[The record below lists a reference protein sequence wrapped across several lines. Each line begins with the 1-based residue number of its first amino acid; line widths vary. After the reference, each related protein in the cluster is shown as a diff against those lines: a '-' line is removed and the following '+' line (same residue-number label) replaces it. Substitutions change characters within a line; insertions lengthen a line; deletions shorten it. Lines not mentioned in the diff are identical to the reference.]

1 MVVWRLQRA
10 GSMTMAAEPPG
21 APETPLFSD
30 GVGERVIAVDDASG
44 ELLQILRVR
53 PELAALPAFELALR
67 ERTARLANF
76 RHTYYARIRRVDRA
90 PQPEAG
96 LAIVSDH
103 VEGTRLSDILR
114 SAEDR
119 GLPLDI
125 NTALCLVR
133 QLVPAV
139 ALLHENARD
148 VAHGLIA
155 PERLVIT
162 PHARLVIVEHV
173 LGSAIEQL
181 RLTRERLWQDLRVAL
196 PSAAGLSRFDQRAD
210 VTAVG
215 LVALALVLGRPLRAE
230 EYPHRLGGL
239 LGAARERGAFGDDQP
254 LSPPLRAWLARAL
267 QLDPRR
273 PFASAV
279 EALAVF
285 EEVVASGAEYVAA
298 PVALEMFLARYA
310 AALLEPAGTP
320 ADIVEDVER
329 PAAAVE
335 LTSAPSAPLAVH
347 IPPPPPEQDIAAP
360 PPKLF
365 DLAPHKGPHVH
376 AITEVPGAEASAEES
391 TGTPLSEDEQGD
403 ATPSPTS
410 LPSADEQRGAP
421 RWKWAAAAA
430 VVVTIAG
437 GGYVA
442 PTLLRRAGT
451 GTLDVQSSP
460 AGIEVVVDGERRGH
474 TPARLTLRAG
484 PHILELRGRGVPRV
498 TPIVISAGA
507 QSSQYVEL
515 AETPQTGQLRV
526 QSQPAGARVQV
537 DGVPVGNAPI
547 TVHDLFPGTHEV
559 VLQSATGSVTQT
571 VQVPAGGVA
580 SMTAP
585 IGAEA
590 NGGPVSGWATVKSPV
605 SVEVREG
612 GKLLG
617 TSDADRLMLATGR
630 HELELANSVLG
641 YRASRSVQVAAGK
654 TIEIVVTLPNG
665 IVNLN
670 ASPWAEVLIDGQ
682 RVGDTPIGNLEV
694 PIGPHEVVF
703 RNPQLGEKRHAIS
716 VTLAAPVRLSVD
728 MK

>member
-76 RHTYYARIRRVDRA
+76 RHTYYARIRRVDRV

-320 ADIVEDVER
+320 ADIVEDVAR

-537 DGVPVGNAPI
+537 DGVPAGNAPI
-547 TVHDLFPGTHEV
+547 TVHDLLPGTHEV

>member
-537 DGVPVGNAPI
+537 DGVPAGNAPI
-547 TVHDLFPGTHEV
+547 TVHDLLPGTHEV

>member
-1 MVVWRLQRA
+1 
-10 GSMTMAAEPPG
+10 MAAEPPG

-76 RHTYYARIRRVDRA
+76 RHTYYARIRRVDRV

-320 ADIVEDVER
+320 ADIVEDVAR

-537 DGVPVGNAPI
+537 DGVPAGNAPI
-547 TVHDLFPGTHEV
+547 TVHDLLPGTHEV

>member
-320 ADIVEDVER
+320 AGIVEDVER

-537 DGVPVGNAPI
+537 DGVPAGNAPI
-547 TVHDLFPGTHEV
+547 TVHDLLPGTHEV

>member
-1 MVVWRLQRA
+1 
-10 GSMTMAAEPPG
+10 
-21 APETPLFSD
+21 
-30 GVGERVIAVDDASG
+30 
-44 ELLQILRVR
+44 
-53 PELAALPAFELALR
+53 
-67 ERTARLANF
+67 
-76 RHTYYARIRRVDRA
+76 
-90 PQPEAG
+90 
-96 LAIVSDH
+96 
-103 VEGTRLSDILR
+103 
-114 SAEDR
+114 
-119 GLPLDI
+119 
-125 NTALCLVR
+125 
-133 QLVPAV
+133 
-139 ALLHENARD
+139 
-148 VAHGLIA
+148 
-155 PERLVIT
+155 
-162 PHARLVIVEHV
+162 
-173 LGSAIEQL
+173 
-181 RLTRERLWQDLRVAL
+181 VAL
-196 PSAAGLSRFDQRAD
+196 PVKGLPGPK
-210 VTAVG
+210 V
-215 LVALALVLGRPLRAE
+215 P
-230 EYPHRLGGL
+230 
-239 LGAARERGAFGDDQP
+239 
-254 LSPPLRAWLARAL
+254 PPLIWIATA
-267 QLDPRR
+267 
-273 PFASAV
+273 PF
-279 EALAVF
+279 
-285 EEVVASGAEYVAA
+285 
-298 PVALEMFLARYA
+298 
-310 AALLEPAGTP
+310 
-320 ADIVEDVER
+320 R
-329 PAAAVE
+329 PA
-335 LTSAPSAPLAVH
+335 
-347 IPPPPPEQDIAAP
+347 
-360 PPKLF
+360 
-365 DLAPHKGPHVH
+365 
-376 AITEVPGAEASAEES
+376 
-391 TGTPLSEDEQGD
+391 
-403 ATPSPTS
+403 
-410 LPSADEQRGAP
+410 AP

-537 DGVPVGNAPI
+537 DGVPAGNAPI
-547 TVHDLFPGTHEV
+547 TVHDLLPGTHEV

>member
-1 MVVWRLQRA
+1 
-10 GSMTMAAEPPG
+10 MAAEPPG

-320 ADIVEDVER
+320 TDIVEDVAR

-537 DGVPVGNAPI
+537 DGVPAGNAPI
-547 TVHDLFPGTHEV
+547 TVHDLLPGTHEV

>member
-320 ADIVEDVER
+320 AGIVEDVER

-537 DGVPVGNAPI
+537 DGVPAGNAPI
-547 TVHDLFPGTHEV
+547 TVHDLLPGTHEV

-670 ASPWAEVLIDGQ
+670 ASPWAEVLIDGE

>member
-1 MVVWRLQRA
+1 MDSSARRA
-10 GSMTMAAEPPG
+10 
-21 APETPLFSD
+21 
-30 GVGERVIAVDDASG
+30 
-44 ELLQILRVR
+44 
-53 PELAALPAFELALR
+53 
-67 ERTARLANF
+67 
-76 RHTYYARIRRVDRA
+76 
-90 PQPEAG
+90 
-96 LAIVSDH
+96 
-103 VEGTRLSDILR
+103 
-114 SAEDR
+114 
-119 GLPLDI
+119 
-125 NTALCLVR
+125 
-133 QLVPAV
+133 
-139 ALLHENARD
+139 
-148 VAHGLIA
+148 
-155 PERLVIT
+155 
-162 PHARLVIVEHV
+162 
-173 LGSAIEQL
+173 
-181 RLTRERLWQDLRVAL
+181 
-196 PSAAGLSRFDQRAD
+196 SAARSG
-210 VTAVG
+210 TT
-215 LVALALVLGRPLRAE
+215 
-230 EYPHRLGGL
+230 
-239 LGAARERGAFGDDQP
+239 QP

-320 ADIVEDVER
+320 ADIVEDVAR

-537 DGVPVGNAPI
+537 DGVPAGNAPI
-547 TVHDLFPGTHEV
+547 TVHDLLPGTHEV

>member
-320 ADIVEDVER
+320 ADIVEDVAR

-537 DGVPVGNAPI
+537 DGVPAGNAPI
-547 TVHDLFPGTHEV
+547 TVHDLLPGTHEV

>member
-320 ADIVEDVER
+320 ADIVEDVAR

-335 LTSAPSAPLAVH
+335 LTSAPSAPLAAH

-537 DGVPVGNAPI
+537 DGVPAGNAPI
-547 TVHDLFPGTHEV
+547 TVHDLLPGTHEV

>member
-1 MVVWRLQRA
+1 VVVWRLQRA

-537 DGVPVGNAPI
+537 DGVPAGNAPI
-547 TVHDLFPGTHEV
+547 TVHDLLPGTHEV

>member
-1 MVVWRLQRA
+1 
-10 GSMTMAAEPPG
+10 MAAEPPG

-537 DGVPVGNAPI
+537 DGVPAGNAPI
-547 TVHDLFPGTHEV
+547 TVHDLLPGTHEV

-641 YRASRSVQVAAGK
+641 YRASRSVQVAEGK

>member
-1 MVVWRLQRA
+1 
-10 GSMTMAAEPPG
+10 MAAEPPG

-537 DGVPVGNAPI
+537 DGVPAGNAPI
-547 TVHDLFPGTHEV
+547 TVHDLLPGTHEV

>member
-1 MVVWRLQRA
+1 
-10 GSMTMAAEPPG
+10 MAAEPPG

-76 RHTYYARIRRVDRA
+76 RHTYYARIRRVDRV

-537 DGVPVGNAPI
+537 DGVPAGNAPI
-547 TVHDLFPGTHEV
+547 TVHDLLPGTHEV

-641 YRASRSVQVAAGK
+641 YRATRPVQAAAGK
-654 TIEIVVTLPNG
+654 TIEIVVALPNG
-665 IVNLN
+665 VVNLN